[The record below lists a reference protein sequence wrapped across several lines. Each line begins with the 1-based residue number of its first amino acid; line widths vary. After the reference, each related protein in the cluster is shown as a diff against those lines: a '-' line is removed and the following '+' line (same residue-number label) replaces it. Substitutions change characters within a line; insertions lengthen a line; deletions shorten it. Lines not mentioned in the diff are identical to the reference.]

1 MILVQEKDPMF
12 ATDELI
18 ANMTTKDK
26 MSFVCIGFNV
36 VLIKCPRLQEWRD
49 DIVVIMERMI

>member
-1 MILVQEKDPMF
+1 MILVQENDPMF

-26 MSFVCIGFNV
+26 VSFVCIELNV